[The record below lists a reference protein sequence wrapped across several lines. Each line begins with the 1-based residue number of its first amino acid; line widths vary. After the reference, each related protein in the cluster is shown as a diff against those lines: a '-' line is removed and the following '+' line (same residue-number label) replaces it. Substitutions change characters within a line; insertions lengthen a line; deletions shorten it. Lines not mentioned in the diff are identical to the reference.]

1 MAGTIDQ
8 LNFEVILKD
17 ESFEQKISKDLKL
30 AEQFNISLSSLLDL
44 QRKVGIGGKGTNAT
58 RQAIDQQ
65 KLAKATADAAAAQE
79 RLNAAQN
86 NTAASA
92 ERLAAA
98 SANRAAAEQRAVRA
112 TAGAVKAQ
120 RQMVSSIMETNR
132 VAKTQSRLLGEL
144 KTMALGYFSI
154 RGAWQL
160 LQSLVRI
167 TGEFELQKVA
177 LGSMLGDLNKAEQ
190 LVTRIQGLAVQS
202 PFAFKELTSYAKQLA
217 AFSVPANELFE
228 TTKMLADVSAG
239 LGVGMDRIVLAYGQ
253 IRSAAFLRGQ
263 EVRQLTEAGI
273 PILKELADQFSQ
285 LEGRAVS
292 AGEVFDKISARLV
305 PFEMVAKVFKDMTS
319 EGGKFYEMQEIQAET
334 LRGKVMN
341 LKDAYEIMMNEIGS
355 ANDERLKGWVDG
367 LKNMM
372 TNWERLGRILTGV
385 IATYGTY
392 RAALLAIK
400 ALNWGKTLNE
410 TIQSYKMLNA
420 TLAFLNQKTLTYKDV
435 MTAAGISMNAVWAGV
450 AGLAVGAI
458 AMITKAI
465 IQSRQ
470 LDKELAKIRATAES
484 TADKLTDDIDRLV
497 RNLSDATQG
506 TQEYRDI
513 ISEINR
519 KYKDYLPN
527 ILSEADGYTKV
538 ADAADKASA
547 AIRNKA
553 KADAEARARAEIEKD
568 KRNELTNTSSM
579 ILSAITGLGEGV
591 SEKMAKDIRASFD
604 AALLEDGAMDDII
617 KTFGEVYDS
626 YMDGDQFSTLFQQ
639 LSAKDNYTAKFY
651 ASFITQY
658 ARTRDEINKRLE
670 EEREAIDEL
679 FDNTYSSKEERLGVE
694 RISTWFRE
702 QESALKKMTLTQEEY
717 DEELRKLSIEKLEK
731 LAKLYEDMSRPE
743 IAKEYQA
750 QAEALRGVQEGWRG
764 DINATLKG
772 LKLGK
777 NNSFGLW
784 ADEYTRSVK
793 YVEDLVKR
801 YKELDNEMKMV
812 KPFDSTTTKNLEKE
826 KEAIEAVA
834 KALGLNLQELMNLKK
849 TGKKKSQEQIDLET
863 QINLVKKLQ
872 DAYEK
877 LLPYMD
883 DAQLKSTLKELFP
896 DIEVDVID
904 SLDLEGE
911 LLRLADELEKFN
923 EDAAKKLRG
932 TLGKDVAGTI
942 ADSFKAVEQY
952 KKMLDSWLG
961 EDFNLSGKGIN
972 FDISK
977 IVSNLNTEYAKI
989 DQKRKKALDLLS
1001 KAQMGDEVALAKV
1014 REVYGEEVWQ
1024 KYLANGKQVIEK
1036 LAEAERA
1043 SANQTAKE
1051 RIRDLAQ
1058 KYVKE
1063 KMFEQNIDLS
1073 DFEDKNI
1080 NQVRTLLGKLKDLA
1094 TETQGEIDKLNV
1106 DGLTEEEKLKL
1117 EGFIA
1122 ALDIL
1127 QNKIGDTSEE
1137 LDKKIVGKIAS
1148 MSEEISGS
1156 FAKIGSEISSLGDEI
1171 GNEFLSDLGT
1181 RMSEFGDF
1189 AKELSSGI
1197 KDFAEEVKDIDFEN
1211 TSFKDLSEGA
1221 KGGVIGIVATV
1232 ITAFYGKIK
1241 NMILSSYEAQR
1252 KLTEATREY
1261 EETLLDIR
1269 REQYTNIFGTDEM
1282 ALAAE
1287 NIQILSEATEQ
1298 YKKDVEAANKVKFQG
1313 FRTEGGFGR
1322 EGLKKQSVIDMLD
1335 TIAEGQGWELY
1346 KEDGELN
1353 IDAIESHYDS
1363 FSDRLTEKQRQLV
1376 ENLIASGNAMN
1387 DAAKQSIDYMSSLFN
1402 GVADDIASTMVE
1414 AFIKTGDAAT
1424 DLSDIVSNIAKEMAM
1439 DLIKTLYIM
1448 PTLEKLEK
1456 TYQDIDARTDLSEE
1470 QKAEQK
1476 ISALESALGRI
1487 QGKAGQMNNTLGRIE
1502 RFFGEDEDSA
1512 TETLADGIKG
1522 LTEDTA
1528 NLLASYLN
1536 AIRSDVSQMRVIQ
1549 ALHLPIISQS
1559 MPTITE
1565 HLAKIQANTYNTAVN
1580 TAAMSAKLEDI
1591 RNTLDSVMTSD
1602 GGASAFRTYGV

>member
-1 MAGTIDQ
+1 MSGTIDQ
-8 LNFEVILKD
+8 LNFEVILDDKEFTAKVKHD
-17 ESFEQKISKDLKL
+17 IELANKL
-30 AEQFNISLSSLLDL
+30 NISLSRLLDVKK
-44 QRKVGIGGKGTNAT
+44 QIGKFNQDDVTNNRKA
-58 RQAIDQQ
+58 QQ
-65 KLAKATADAAAAQE
+65 ILVDSARAQE
-79 RLNAAQN
+79 KITREKIKTEGVQKRINAQI
-86 NTAASA
+86 
-92 ERLAAA
+92 E
-98 SANRAAAEQRAVRA
+98 RA
-112 TAGAVKAQ
+112 TKGYE
-120 RQMVSSIMETNR
+120 S
-132 VAKTQSRLLGEL
+132 QSRILNEL
-144 KTMALGYFSI
+144 KGYALGYLSI
-154 RGAWQL
+154 HGATQL
-160 LQSLVRI
+160 LSSLVRV
-167 TGEFELQKVA
+167 TGEFELQKTT

-639 LSAKDNYTAKFY
+639 LSAKDNYTAKLY

-977 IVSNLNTEYAKI
+977 IISNLNTEYAKI
-989 DQKRKKALDLLS
+989 DQKRKKALDLLN
-1001 KAQMGDEVALAKV
+1001 KAQMGDEEALAKV
-1014 REVYGEEVWQ
+1014 REIYGEEVWQ
-1024 KYLANGKQVIEK
+1024 KYLTNGKRVIEQ
-1036 LAEAERA
+1036 LAREEKDAAR
-1043 SANQTAKE
+1043 QTANEK
-1051 RIRDLAQ
+1051 IRDLSSR
-1058 KYVKE
+1058 YVKE
-1063 KMFEQNIDLS
+1063 KMTDKNINLT
-1073 DFEDKNI
+1073 DFEDKTLK
-1080 NQVRTLLGKLKDLA
+1080 QTQTLVDRLKGLRDEVR
-1094 TETQGEIDKLNV
+1094 I
-1106 DGLTEEEKLKL
+1106 
-1117 EGFIA
+1117 
-1122 ALDIL
+1122 
-1127 QNKIGDTSEE
+1127 
-1137 LDKKIVGKIAS
+1137 
-1148 MSEEISGS
+1148 
-1156 FAKIGSEISSLGDEI
+1156 EI
-1171 GNEFLSDLGT
+1171 GNLMANVMSGNYEDGQMEKVNMLLKVLDELDIKIEDTGEEVEKKIFDRFIDTASAVATLGGEISELGNAIDNTKLADFGKDLQETAEGITGIAKAAEAKDTIALIANLVSLFLSKITKALT
-1181 RMSEFGDF
+1181 QT
-1189 AKELSSGI
+1189 AEL
-1197 KDFAEEVKDIDFEN
+1197 
-1211 TSFKDLSEGA
+1211 
-1221 KGGVIGIVATV
+1221 
-1232 ITAFYGKIK
+1232 
-1241 NMILSSYEAQR
+1241 QR
-1252 KLTEATREY
+1252 ALTDATREY
-1261 EETLLDIR
+1261 HETLLDIR
-1269 REQYTNIFGTDEM
+1269 REEFTNIFGTDEIG
-1282 ALAAE
+1282 LAAE
-1287 NIQILSEATEQ
+1287 NLKILREETER
-1298 YKKDVEAANKVKFQG
+1298 YNSVLDKFNNKKMLEKTPGGQG
-1313 FRTEGGFGR
+1313 FYFGR
-1322 EGLKKQSVIDMLD
+1322 RSLSDILGDISTE
-1335 TIAEGQGWELY
+1335 QGWELY
-1346 KEDGELN
+1346 KKNGELN
-1353 IDAIESHYDS
+1353 IDAIEEYYNAY
-1363 FSDRLTEKQRQLV
+1363 SDRLTKKQRKIV
-1376 ENLIASGNAMN
+1376 EELIASGNAVE
-1387 DAAKQSIDYMSSLFN
+1387 DATKQSVDYMSSLFN
-1402 GVADDIASTMVE
+1402 GLADDIASTMVE

-1448 PTLEKLEK
+1448 PILEELEK
-1456 TYQDIDARTDLSEE
+1456 TYQGIDERTDLSEE

-1476 ISALESALGRI
+1476 ISALESALSRI
-1487 QGKAGQMNNTLGRIE
+1487 QGKAGQMNNTLGRLE

-1512 TETLADGIKG
+1512 TETLADGFKG

-1536 AIRSDVSQMRVIQ
+1536 AIRSDVSQMRAIQ
-1549 ALHLPIISQS
+1549 AFHLPIISQS

-1591 RNTLDSVMTSD
+1591 RSTLDSVMTSD